1 MGRNTGIPPHSQTLV
16 TELLG
21 PALRWGG
28 FFVVNAASPRV
39 REFLARANHA
49 RKQARVSRDPDAR
62 LFWYTMEAQWLK
74 RAEIY
79 DLPDPPDNVVEFSR
93 ERIAWARA
101 RSASQAPLT

>member
-93 ERIAWARA
+93 ERIAWTRA
-101 RSASQAPLT
+101 RSASQAALT